1 MPADVPAKCNK
12 PHYHNTL
19 GNKTLLASIEC
30 NVYFVFLEIK
40 RVIFSLLKGVHCT
53 HGFNRTG
60 FLIIAY
66 LVERDDWR

>member
-1 MPADVPAKCNK
+1 MPTDVPVNK
-12 PHYHNTL
+12 LHNLNTL
-19 GNKTLLASIEC
+19 SNKTLLASSEGYF
-30 NVYFVFLEIK
+30 YFVFLEMK
-40 RVIFSLLKGVHCT
+40 SDFFSLSKGVHCT